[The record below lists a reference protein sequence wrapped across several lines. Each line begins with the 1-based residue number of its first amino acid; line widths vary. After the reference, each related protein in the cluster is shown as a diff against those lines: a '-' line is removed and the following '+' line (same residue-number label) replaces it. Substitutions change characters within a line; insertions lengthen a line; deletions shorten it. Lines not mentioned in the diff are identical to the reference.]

1 MITQQSP
8 NERVGSH
15 RRSAKTEGV
24 KHDRNEQSRAVM
36 LKYSDKIS
44 SHMNNSKEISRDINI
59 DSLAGSTMVNTSN
72 GTVSVDSVDSV
83 DSVGNHPLSR
93 EDQDDLLEAS
103 GNCIVNRNF
112 QWPWLTTPFPDTLLP
127 PVSHHVSMLKLDPF
141 RIYDRETGEQIGLSH
156 STGPSQVDTA
166 LPGVDT
172 VQYSGTQ
179 SQSDFESIN
188 LSTRESTPT
197 TVYKVPVTVSS
208 PLISDN
214 KDKLKHS
221 ECDSKDKLK
230 HYECDSKDGQIS
242 VRNIVCTVMFISVCL
257 FLLSVLSSLS
267 SLRRETNR
275 ERMGDIGREWAHMTQ
290 EKGIGHNNTVIH
302 MSFKSG
308 ISGPLPTGK
317 TKRGF
322 STVTSTTTAT
332 DDATTTSSTTD
343 ATTTSSSTDA
353 TTTSS
358 TKDTTTTSASTDAT
372 PTSFTMDTIANTA
385 TTATTNAP
393 TPMLNTSPTPTAI
406 TNDANLLPPIPTPIT
421 RIYSHVTTSTTIPTT
436 RTRRTGTT
444 RKWYRWG
451 D

>member
-1 MITQQSP
+1 
-8 NERVGSH
+8 
-15 RRSAKTEGV
+15 
-24 KHDRNEQSRAVM
+24 
-36 LKYSDKIS
+36 
-44 SHMNNSKEISRDINI
+44 MNNSEKISRDIYI
-59 DSLAGSTMVNTSN
+59 YSLAGSTMVNTPN
-72 GTVSVDSVDSV
+72 GTVSVDSVDNVDSV

-112 QWPWLTTPFPDTLLP
+112 QWPWLSTPFPDTLLP

-141 RIYDRETGEQIGLSH
+141 RIYDRETGEPIGIGLSH

-208 PLISDN
+208 PLISDS

-221 ECDSKDKLK
+221 
-230 HYECDSKDGQIS
+230 ECDSKDGQIS
-242 VRNIVCTVMFISVCL
+242 VRNIVYTVMFISICL
-257 FLLSVLSSLS
+257 FLLSVLSTLS

-275 ERMGDIGREWAHMTQ
+275 ERMGDTIAHITQ
-290 EKGIGHNNTVIH
+290 EKRIGHNNTVIQ
-302 MSFKSG
+302 MSHKSD

-322 STVTSTTTAT
+322 LQMSTVTTTTTAT

-343 ATTTSSSTDA
+343 TTTTSSSTDA
-353 TTTSS
+353 
-358 TKDTTTTSASTDAT
+358 TTTSASTDAT
-372 PTSFTMDTIANTA
+372 PTSFTIDTTANTA
-385 TTATTNAP
+385 TTATTTAP
-393 TPMLNTSPTPTAI
+393 TPNQMLNTSPTPTAI
-406 TNDANLLPPIPTPIT
+406 TNDANLLPPIPTPIPTPIT
-421 RIYSHVTTSTTIPTT
+421 RIHTHLTTSTTIQTIRTTT

-444 RKWYRWG
+444 RRWYRWG